1 MRQKGD
7 SKIIEEAKRRFRK
20 CEEWEAE
27 ARAHYKDDMKF
38 AEGDP
43 DNGWQWNAGYADQ
56 RQRNGSPSLTLNKV
70 REQNLQIVND
80 ARQNKPQIRIQPVAD
95 GASRAAAKVF
105 EGIVRHIE
113 YISDAQTAYDT
124 ATYHQVYGGI
134 GYIRLHCEVPQN
146 DTTSFDQEI
155 YIRRVADPLSVYL
168 DPDIQRYDGSDANYA
183 FIFEN
188 MKPDTFDEKY
198 PKWKGKVGHDAI
210 GGNDDWGNKENV
222 RVAEYFRRSLKQ
234 TDTLMEVPPG
244 LFPEM
249 PNGGTIRR
257 SELEPEAAQLL
268 DTFELRT
275 RPIIDPKVEWFK
287 IAGSEIIERG
297 EWAGSYIPIARVVG
311 EETVIDGKLDRKGH
325 TRSSKDAQRI
335 YDYYFSAAVE
345 QVALQSKTPW
355 LVPLETIENYETYWE
370 NANLDNRPYL
380 PYNAMK
386 DGVALPKP
394 ERVQPPTMA
403 PAFLQGLEMAANA
416 LMLTSGQYQAEM
428 GAPSNERS
436 GVAINARQRQADN
449 ATYHY
454 VDHLA
459 QGVRYLGRMIV
470 DLAPKIYDTK
480 RVMRIVGEDGSESH
494 VILDPNA
501 PQAHQE
507 VDANDISEA
516 DVTAIFNPGVGTYQV
531 VSDIGPAFA
540 TRRQEAFN
548 AISQIMAHNPQ
559 FMSFA
564 GDIMWKVSDFPYSD
578 ELEERFKQMLPPQI
592 KDANGPPPEVQA
604 MQAQMAQMHQAATA
618 TIQQAGQTVAQL
630 KQQLADQQREHD
642 RKDAELRLK
651 FMQMQLDQK
660 ARDFDQYVKN
670 YQAETARAATFGQI
684 DPDGMKVIAR
694 EQESHVLGQ
703 PVMPIIAAH
712 AKAEQDMQ
720 PEPEP
725 TAPETVQ

>member
-1 MRQKGD
+1 
-7 SKIIEEAKRRFRK
+7 
-20 CEEWEAE
+20 
-27 ARAHYKDDMKF
+27 
-38 AEGDP
+38 
-43 DNGWQWNAGYADQ
+43 
-56 RQRNGSPSLTLNKV
+56 
-70 REQNLQIVND
+70 
-80 ARQNKPQIRIQPVAD
+80 
-95 GASRAAAKVF
+95 
-105 EGIVRHIE
+105 
-113 YISDAQTAYDT
+113 
-124 ATYHQVYGGI
+124 
-134 GYIRLHCEVPQN
+134 
-146 DTTSFDQEI
+146 
-155 YIRRVADPLSVYL
+155 
-168 DPDIQRYDGSDANYA
+168 
-183 FIFEN
+183 

-198 PKWKGKVGHDAI
+198 PKYKGKVAREALD
-210 GGNDDWGNKENV
+210 GNDDWGNRENV

-249 PNGGTIRR
+249 PQGGTIRR
-257 SELEPEAAQLL
+257 SEIDPEAAALL
-268 DTFELRT
+268 DTYEMRT

-355 LVPLETIENYETYWE
+355 IVTLESIENHETYWE

-386 DGVALPKP
+386 DGQPLPEPK
-394 ERVQPPTMA
+394 RINPPTMA

-416 LMLTSGQYQAEM
+416 LMVTSGQYQAEM

-494 VILDPNA
+494 VVLDPSA

-507 VDANDISEA
+507 VDNNEITDS
-516 DVTAIFNPGVGTYQV
+516 DVTAIFNPGVGQYQV

-564 GDIMWKVSDFPYSD
+564 GDIMWKVSDFPYAD

-592 KDANGPPPEVQA
+592 KDANGPPPEV
-604 MQAQMAQMHQAATA
+604 AQMQQQMQQMHQAASQ
-618 TIQQAGQTVAQL
+618 TIQQAGQQVSQL
-630 KQQLADQQREHD
+630 KQQLADQQHEQS
-642 RKDAELRLK
+642 RKDMELRLR
-651 FMQMQLDQK
+651 FMQMEADAK
-660 ARDFDQYVKN
+660 ARDFDQRMKE
-670 YQAETARAATFGQI
+670 YQSETARMTAVGAI
-684 DPDGMKVIAR
+684 DPQALKPVVR
-694 EQESHVLGQ
+694 ELVSQALGT
-703 PVMPIIAAH
+703 PIVPLMAQH
-712 AKAEQDMQ
+712 AEAEQDMQ
-720 PEPEP
+720 PDPEP
-725 TAPETVQ
+725 AGQTVQ

>member
-1 MRQKGD
+1 
-7 SKIIEEAKRRFRK
+7 
-20 CEEWEAE
+20 
-27 ARAHYKDDMKF
+27 
-38 AEGDP
+38 
-43 DNGWQWNAGYADQ
+43 
-56 RQRNGSPSLTLNKV
+56 
-70 REQNLQIVND
+70 
-80 ARQNKPQIRIQPVAD
+80 
-95 GASRAAAKVF
+95 
-105 EGIVRHIE
+105 
-113 YISDAQTAYDT
+113 
-124 ATYHQVYGGI
+124 
-134 GYIRLHCEVPQN
+134 
-146 DTTSFDQEI
+146 
-155 YIRRVADPLSVYL
+155 
-168 DPDIQRYDGSDANYA
+168 
-183 FIFEN
+183 
-188 MKPDTFDEKY
+188 
-198 PKWKGKVGHDAI
+198 
-210 GGNDDWGNKENV
+210 
-222 RVAEYFRRSLKQ
+222 
-234 TDTLMEVPPG
+234 
-244 LFPEM
+244 
-249 PNGGTIRR
+249 
-257 SELEPEAAQLL
+257 
-268 DTFELRT
+268 
-275 RPIIDPKVEWFK
+275 
-287 IAGSEIIERG
+287 
-297 EWAGSYIPIARVVG
+297 
-311 EETVIDGKLDRKGH
+311 
-325 TRSSKDAQRI
+325 
-335 YDYYFSAAVE
+335 
-345 QVALQSKTPW
+345 
-355 LVPLETIENYETYWE
+355 
-370 NANLDNRPYL
+370 L
-380 PYNAMK
+380 PYNAIK

-394 ERVQPPTMA
+394 ERVQPPSMA

-516 DVTAIFNPGVGTYQV
+516 DITAIFNPGVGQYQV

-592 KDANGPPPEVQA
+592 KDANGPPPEV
-604 MQAQMAQMHQAATA
+604 AQMQQQMQQMHQAATT

-670 YQAETARAATFGQI
+670 YQAETARAAAFGQI

-720 PEPEP
+720 PEPPEP
-725 TAPETVQ
+725 AGQTVQ

>member
-7 SKIIEEAKRRFRK
+7 SKIIEEAKRRFKK
-20 CEEWEAE
+20 CEEWESE
-27 ARAHYKDDMKF
+27 ARTHYKDDMKF

-43 DNGWQWNAGYADQ
+43 DNGWQWNADYASN

-70 REQNLQIVND
+70 REHNLQIVND
-80 ARQNKPQIRIQPVAD
+80 ARQNKPQIRVQPVSD
-95 GASRAAAKVF
+95 GASKAAAKVF

-134 GYIRLHCEVPQN
+134 GYIRLHAEVPMN
-146 DTTSFDQEI
+146 DMRSFDQEI
-155 YIRRVADPLSVYL
+155 TIRRVADPLSVYL

-183 FIFEN
+183 FVFEN
-188 MKPDTFDEKY
+188 MKQETFDEKY
-198 PKWKGKVGHDAI
+198 PKWKGKVGRDALD
-210 GGNDDWGNKENV
+210 GNDDWGNRENV

-234 TDTLMEVPPG
+234 TDTLMEVPEG

-249 PNGGTIRR
+249 PQGGTILR
-257 SELEPEAAQLL
+257 SEIDPEAAKLL

-297 EWAGSYIPIARVVG
+297 DWAGRYIPIARVVG

-325 TRSSKDAQRI
+325 TRSMKDAQRI

-355 LVPLETIENYETYWE
+355 ILTLESIDGYETLWD
-370 NANLDNRPYL
+370 NSNLENRPYL
-380 PYNAMK
+380 PWHASK
-386 DGVALPKP
+386 DGVPNPEPK
-394 ERVQPPTMA
+394 RIAPPSMA
-403 PAFLQGLEMAANA
+403 PAYMQGLEIAANA

-459 QGVRYLGRMIV
+459 QSVRYLGRMII

-480 RVMRIVGEDGSESH
+480 RVMRIVGEDGTESH
-494 VILDPNA
+494 VVSDPNS
-501 PQAHQE
+501 PVAHKE
-507 VDANDISEA
+507 VDDDQEFTDA
-516 DVTAIFNPGVGTYQV
+516 DVTAIFNPGVGEYQV

-559 FMSFA
+559 FMAFA
-564 GDIMWKVSDFPYSD
+564 GDIMWKVSDFPYAD
-578 ELEERFKQMLPPQI
+578 ELEERFKAMLPPQV
-592 KDANGPPPEVQA
+592 KNADGPPPEVQQ
-604 MQAQMAQMHQAATA
+604 MQQQAQQMHAAATQ
-618 TIQQAGQTVAQL
+618 TIQQAGQQIAQL
-630 KQQLADQQREHD
+630 KQQLADQQRDQD
-642 RKDAELRLK
+642 RKDAEMKMRLMTME
-651 FMQMQLDQK
+651 FEQK
-660 ARDFDQYVKN
+660 LKE
-670 YQAETARAATFGQI
+670 YQAETSRIAAYGQI

-703 PVMPIIAAH
+703 PIMPIIAAH
-712 AKAEQDMQ
+712 AEAEQAMQ
-720 PEPEP
+720 PPEPES
-725 TAPETVQ
+725 AGQTVQ